1 MGSRT
6 LDRTQQTDGAWGID
20 LGLKSLRIAHLV
32 LDSQGTLELDLVHKI
47 PYPTADKAAASWSDQ
62 VHAALSTFAEQNAL
76 TAEPIA
82 ASVPEFWSLITYSQ
96 VPSLTDERLRDLV
109 TYEARIQIP
118 LPLED
123 IVWDYQCFPPTE
135 TLPEGE
141 LGMALLAL
149 VAMKVEYLDGL
160 LLAFDRLKSP
170 LEIVQVRSMAMANMA
185 WHDGIAGP
193 DQGIVGILD
202 IGVDE
207 SWLTVVNQSRV
218 LRRSVSSST
227 AAVTAALANSLK
239 LTPQQADAV
248 RRQLAP
254 ELLTPTVLEAL
265 KKPYS
270 TLAESAHQ
278 AIGLCLKDAR
288 CDNLLIVGE
297 GGRLPLIDRVL
308 NRRLGCPV
316 RPFDAFSNITLSD
329 TLAGKKAQRR
339 GLAAFTPACGLALQA
354 LGQSY
359 WHMNLLQVDDKAQ
372 QVTPSSGKF
381 FSWLGKR
388 RQSG

>member
-6 LDRTQQTDGAWGID
+6 LDRTDQTDGAWGID

-32 LDSQGTLELDLVHKI
+32 LDSQGTLELDLLRRI
-47 PYPTADKAAASWSDQ
+47 PYPKTDKAPSWSDQ
-62 VHAALSTFAEQNAL
+62 VHAALSTFAEQNDL
-76 TAEPIA
+76 RSEPIA
-82 ASVPEFWSLITYSQ
+82 VSVPEFWSLIMYCH
-96 VPSLTDERLRDLV
+96 VPSLNDDRLHDLV
-109 TYEARIQIP
+109 SYEARAQIP

-135 TLPEGE
+135 PLPEGE

-160 LLAFDRLKSP
+160 LLAFDRLKCP
-170 LEIVQVRSMAMANMA
+170 LEIVQVRSMATANMA
-185 WHDGIAGP
+185 RHDGIANP

-202 IGVDE
+202 IGVEE

-218 LRRSVSSST
+218 LRRSVSAST
-227 AAVTAALANSLK
+227 AAVTVALASALK
-239 LTPQQADAV
+239 MTPQQADAV

-265 KKPYS
+265 KRPYA
-270 TLAESAHQ
+270 TLSESAHQ
-278 AIGLCLKDAR
+278 ALGLCLKDAR
-288 CDNLLIVGE
+288 CDNLLIVGD

-316 RPFDAFSNITLSD
+316 RTLDAFSNITLSD
-329 TLAGKKAQRR
+329 ALAGNKAQCK

-359 WHMNLLQVDDKAQ
+359 WHTNLLHVDDQAQ
-372 QVTPSSGKF
+372 QVTPTSGKL

-388 RQSG
+388 RHSG